1 MQFTLVS
8 RLRETSNFP
17 LFTVHAFRINE
28 ELKKNRLKKLGNVK
42 NHKETNSNKE
52 IGEIFFFCIF
62 QYLLYNTHCIIFISL
77 PFLKNIFVI

>member
-28 ELKKNRLKKLGNVK
+28 ELKKNGLKKLGNVK